1 MKIAIVGGGFAGM
14 YAAARLS
21 VRRDIGV
28 TVFDAKARPGHPA
41 NTTGGI
47 AKTWIDRF
55 LPFMSGTPETDRC
68 ITAHITSVKL
78 VGPSGGEAL
87 LSSDNPFLS
96 NRMGVVLDEPNTI
109 EWLEE
114 YAKCASSV
122 EVQRP
127 VRITDVKHLDGFDR
141 VILADGWASK
151 IGTQLGMTPPLHPLD
166 QHQGFEYVIRAQKQD
181 PGQIEIYLGQR
192 VAPAGYVWD
201 FPAQMGSVRRF
212 GVGIPLA
219 ENRKRS
225 ALSYLQEFADAH
237 GIDISAPVAK
247 EGGVIPTGPASKVIH
262 KGKYFAIG
270 DAAHWCDPLSIHP
283 DEPVYVST
291 ERGVRVVPIKEV
303 KKGWKVASLD
313 LDTLKVGFK
322 LVSDVLIHPNTDRM
336 YEVVLQ
342 TGRKIRVTGS
352 HSLFVLRN
360 GAVTPTPT
368 TQITPDDYVLA
379 PMQLPQADKTVH
391 MDADLAALMGL
402 YLAEGHVHD
411 ASQRRKGPWHL
422 RLTFG
427 LNDPAYDYAVRCS
440 DRLNLKHGTHVSSWK
455 RTLAVY
461 ARHEDSRILTP
472 SQITVIREMRAAGG
486 TVQQIAD
493 RFHRGSDSIQMYLD
507 GWKSQQQT
515 TSVDLLQYEW
525 PRGAHTK
532 YVPEIMWNVDTE
544 TKQAFLAG
552 YLMGDGTISAD
563 GEFSFTTVSNRL
575 AFDIVYLMQSL
586 GITATLTA
594 VTIRER
600 IIRGR
605 ALPETHAYQIAV
617 RGHDQIV
624 RTERIWGLHWNSDKL
639 RTYVGRVKRE
649 HAWITSIPVLG
660 DAARGRF
667 HDMKICRRRFY
678 DVTNTNI
685 RNDRLR
691 SDLEYMR
698 IFADSD
704 LLFLKVRSIREIES
718 PEFVYDLS
726 VPGHENFVASGIVAH
741 NTGGGIFP
749 ALASADAVVSYLT
762 GDAKTINLGWLYR
775 EMRLRYRL
783 KYILINM
790 QDRSL
795 DRLVERMNIT
805 FNGPELNPITERKR
819 LLPKIIIP
827 LIPDIIDAKL
837 HGSYRTT

>member
-28 TVFDAKARPGHPA
+28 TVFDAKARPGYPA

-47 AKTWIDRF
+47 ANTWIDRF

-78 VGPSGGEAL
+78 VGPSGGAAL

-114 YAKCASSV
+114 YAKCASCV

-127 VRITDVKHLDGFDR
+127 VRITDVKQLDGFDR

-201 FPAQMGSVRRF
+201 FPAQMGRVRRF

-270 DAAHWCDPLSIHP
+270 DAAHWCDPL
-283 DEPVYVST
+283 
-291 ERGVRVVPIKEV
+291 
-303 KKGWKVASLD
+303 
-313 LDTLKVGFK
+313 
-322 LVSDVLIHPNTDRM
+322 
-336 YEVVLQ
+336 
-342 TGRKIRVTGS
+342 
-352 HSLFVLRN
+352 
-360 GAVTPTPT
+360 
-368 TQITPDDYVLA
+368 
-379 PMQLPQADKTVH
+379 
-391 MDADLAALMGL
+391 
-402 YLAEGHVHD
+402 
-411 ASQRRKGPWHL
+411 
-422 RLTFG
+422 
-427 LNDPAYDYAVRCS
+427 
-440 DRLNLKHGTHVSSWK
+440 
-455 RTLAVY
+455 
-461 ARHEDSRILTP
+461 
-472 SQITVIREMRAAGG
+472 
-486 TVQQIAD
+486 
-493 RFHRGSDSIQMYLD
+493 
-507 GWKSQQQT
+507 
-515 TSVDLLQYEW
+515 
-525 PRGAHTK
+525 
-532 YVPEIMWNVDTE
+532 
-544 TKQAFLAG
+544 
-552 YLMGDGTISAD
+552 
-563 GEFSFTTVSNRL
+563 
-575 AFDIVYLMQSL
+575 
-586 GITATLTA
+586 
-594 VTIRER
+594 
-600 IIRGR
+600 
-605 ALPETHAYQIAV
+605 
-617 RGHDQIV
+617 
-624 RTERIWGLHWNSDKL
+624 
-639 RTYVGRVKRE
+639 
-649 HAWITSIPVLG
+649 
-660 DAARGRF
+660 
-667 HDMKICRRRFY
+667 
-678 DVTNTNI
+678 
-685 RNDRLR
+685 
-691 SDLEYMR
+691 
-698 IFADSD
+698 
-704 LLFLKVRSIREIES
+704 
-718 PEFVYDLS
+718 
-726 VPGHENFVASGIVAH
+726 
-741 NTGGGIFP
+741 TGGGIFP
-749 ALASADAVVSYLT
+749 ALASADAVVNYLT

-837 HGSYRTT
+837 HGNYRTA